1 MKSLTENLCLHTHMP
16 MCTHTQTHTRTHTY
30 CAHRSISLLLVVH
43 CRRPRRMLFLR
54 HVGDLV
60 RIRGPLTG
68 GRVWQEGLDT
78 MAGCGQRTEPELA
91 ISSLMLAYVLGCV
104 ENLLS

>member
-1 MKSLTENLCLHTHMP
+1 MHTHADARA
-16 MCTHTQTHTRTHTY
+16 RTHVSCTPLDLV
-30 CAHRSISLLLVVH
+30 AVGGSL
-43 CRRPRRMLFLR
+43 PASPPMLFLR
-54 HVGDLV
+54 HAGDLV

-91 ISSLMLAYVLGCV
+91 VSSLMLAYVLGCV